1 MKKITLTLS
10 LVFLIIMSGFSQIEN
25 PVTWT
30 YTTKKIAD
38 KTYEVHMTATLT
50 GKWHIYSQNAGEGP
64 VPTTFTFAKN
74 PLVSTDGS
82 VKETGKLE
90 KQFDKNFNSELK
102 YYNNKVDFVQ
112 KVKLKSPVATEVKG
126 TVSYMV
132 CDDKKCLPPRDVE
145 FSVKLT
151 GK

>member
-1 MKKITLTLS
+1 M
-10 LVFLIIMSGFSQIEN
+10 EN

-30 YTTKKIAD
+30 YTTKKIAN
-38 KTYEVHMTATLT
+38 KTYEVHITATLT
-50 GKWHIYSQNAGEGP
+50 GNWHIYSQNAGEGP
-64 VPTTFTFAKN
+64 VPTTFAFAKN

-112 KVKLKSPVATEVKG
+112 KVKLKSPVATVVKG

-132 CDDKKCLPPRDVE
+132 CNDKKCLPPRDVD